1 VPGAQGVEV
10 PAHDGR
16 SAVSAL
22 LDRAQQHLQLLGP
35 VRGVAA
41 VLQVRRSH
49 EHGDTVDGDRRQD
62 GHAPADARLRGA
74 GGEPPE
80 ADVGEPDDRRVL
92 EPCHRRDGVAVQ
104 RALVLGPGRL
114 ALLELVTQTEFD
126 ELDAEGVARP
136 GVGGDGAGDV
146 LVPGASHADV
156 DLGEQ
161 AQLGAAG
168 AQSSGQFDRSAPA
181 LDVPRRHPHPARQG
195 FGGAGGPLVDLVE
208 ARQVLQQPAMEVFV
222 AEPAGPALTVG
233 PRRYV
238 HPLSLS
244 PGGPGASGAVTALP

>member
-1 VPGAQGVEV
+1 LFITLGKKYKWINPIAVIWVALCVIIFCLPFSPEGVPGETGFSWSSVNYAPIVTILTILAV
-10 PAHDGR
+10 TIWYAT
-16 SAVSAL
+16 SAKKTFK
-22 LDRAQQHLQLLGP
+22 GP
-35 VRGVAA
+35 IR
-41 VLQVRRSH
+41 
-49 EHGDTVDGDRRQD
+49 TI
-62 GHAPADARLRGA
+62 
-74 GGEPPE
+74 
-80 ADVGEPDDRRVL
+80 
-92 EPCHRRDGVAVQ
+92 
-104 RALVLGPGRL
+104 
-114 ALLELVTQTEFD
+114 D